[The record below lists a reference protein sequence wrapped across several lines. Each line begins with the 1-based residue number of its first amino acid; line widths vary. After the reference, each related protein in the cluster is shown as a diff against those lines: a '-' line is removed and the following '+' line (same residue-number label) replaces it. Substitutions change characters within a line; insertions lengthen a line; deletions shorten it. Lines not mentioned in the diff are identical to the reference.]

1 MNNREARLARVAIG
15 NFSSSAVSFEIQIFE
30 SESTVYDESMRI
42 EPNSDDDVTVP
53 SFVVEEDLPSEPGAY
68 RIEYGISGS
77 SLEEFDFSNSI
88 DTDCG
93 QVHIDIREA
102 DRTEIFVSD
111 SCDTI

>member
-1 MNNREARLARVAIG
+1 MNNQETRLARVAVG

-30 SESTVYDESMRI
+30 SESLVYDKSMRI
-42 EPNSDDDVTVP
+42 EPNSDDVTVP